1 MSNDLFSLREA
12 EIFATLKTIA
22 KCEFV
27 VIGGYAVNTYAL
39 PRFSVD
45 CDLVLKDE
53 DELKKIERLLITQG
67 YAKAKATAEAP
78 YAGSFSRY
86 EKKLANGFKV
96 SMDVLIG
103 TVTDRM
109 TGATF
114 TAEWIFQHA
123 SKKVLQGKTITE
135 TLKLKIIDVD
145 ALIVMKTVAC
155 RSTDIRDVFM
165 IIPNI
170 KDADWVRAEIAA
182 RYDLHDRI
190 NKLVNVVTS
199 KQFKDG
205 LAGVYGRIDL
215 TVFEKHQKALK
226 ALEPT

>member
-1 MSNDLFSLREA
+1 MNNDLFSLREA
-12 EIFATLKTIA
+12 EIFATLRTIA
-22 KCEFV
+22 KCDFV
-27 VIGGYAVNTYAL
+27 LIGGYAVNAYAL

-53 DELKKIERLLITQG
+53 NELKKIERLLIKQG
-67 YAKAKATAEAP
+67 YAQAKATAEAA

-86 EKKLANGFKV
+86 EKVLANGFKV
-96 SMDVLIG
+96 SADVLISR
-103 TVTDRM
+103 VTDRM
-109 TGATF
+109 TGANF
-114 TAEWIFQHA
+114 SAEWIFQHA
-123 SKKVLQGKTITE
+123 SKKVLRGKTITE
-135 TLKLKIIDVD
+135 TLKVRIIDVD
-145 ALIVMKTVAC
+145 ALIVMKAVAC

-165 IIPNI
+165 IIPHL

-190 NKLVNVVTS
+190 NKLVSAVAS

-205 LAGVYGRIDL
+205 LAGVYGRIDP